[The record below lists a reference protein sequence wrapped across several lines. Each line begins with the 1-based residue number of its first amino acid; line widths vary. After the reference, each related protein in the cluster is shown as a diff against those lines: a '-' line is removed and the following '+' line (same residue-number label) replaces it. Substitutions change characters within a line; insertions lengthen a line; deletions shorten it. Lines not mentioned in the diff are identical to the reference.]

1 MGSQVMWGSAG
12 QTRVFFLPL
21 GVCEKHTD
29 GYGRSSV
36 SSSGFF
42 SLSSSPLKLCRGG
55 GSLFS
60 SIPRALLQLLP
71 KICVCMYVSRNVR
84 CSAAYLPMYRA
95 DHPTW

>member
-42 SLSSSPLKLCRGG
+42 SLFFSSQTLQGG
-55 GSLFS
+55 GGFS
-60 SIPRALLQLLP
+60 FFFHSEGVVAIITQDM
-71 KICVCMYVSRNVR
+71 CVYVRE
-84 CSAAYLPMYRA
+84 
-95 DHPTW
+95 